1 MTKELSI
8 ENIKKELI
16 DKISNNEEVLE
27 YFKNNDNVKRSGM
40 DVRDFVKEYV
50 IFNNAVAALNE
61 YHENF
66 IAIEVGEH
74 ERYIYTKDAGGKK
87 NIKPY
92 YSVIITIAYKDDS
105 LVDKLS
111 VLIGKIV
118 TESYPNRYDYDNLSY
133 GYEHEKYYN
142 RNFHDCIE
150 KETQLI
156 RNIHFT
162 IE

>member
-16 DKISNNEEVLE
+16 DKISSNEEVLE
-27 YFKNNDNVKRSGM
+27 WFKNNDNVKWSGM

-50 IFNNAVAALNE
+50 IFNNSVAALNE

-74 ERYIYTKDAGGKK
+74 ELGYKKDAEGEK

-92 YSVIITIAYKDDS
+92 YCVIITIAYEDDN
-105 LVDKLS
+105 LIDKLS

-118 TESYPNRYDYDNLSY
+118 TESYPDRYNYDNLGCAY
-133 GYEHEKYYN
+133 IHEKHYTHIQ
-142 RNFHDCIE
+142 RDFVE
-150 KETQLI
+150 KEMQLI